1 MITVLVDPAE
11 LDESAPLLARV
22 QAMLAGQPDDEV
34 RVKLQ
39 RDTLS
44 AHQAGCLLV
53 LVASLP
59 SARLADTLVL
69 DDDVCRCASQPCA
82 ARLSA

>member
-1 MITVLVDPAE
+1 MITVMVDPAE
-11 LDESAPLLARV
+11 LNEGAALLSRV
-22 QAMLAGQPDDEV
+22 QAMLANQPGDEV

-39 RDTLS
+39 RETLS

-59 SARLADTLVL
+59 SARLAGTLVL
-69 DDDVCRCASQPCA
+69 DDDVCRCHGDACA
-82 ARLSA
+82 